1 MYKVKLEEFEGPL
14 DLLLFLIKKDEI
26 DIYDIPIAKVT
37 EQYLEY
43 LELIEL
49 LDLDIAGEFLVMAAT
64 LMHIK
69 SKMLLPPE
77 ERPPEEVE
85 EEDPRA
91 ELVRR
96 LIEYKAFKEAAGQ
109 LGSLEARQRDLF
121 HRPGDMDSMQIEC
134 NGEKFFEA
142 SLFDLISAFSTVLSN
157 VPKETFLEVI
167 KEHLTVEQK
176 IHDMLHMLVEKPSF
190 ALKSV
195 FEAAKSK
202 IEIVVIFL
210 ALLELM
216 KTHNVLAVQR
226 ELFGDI
232 EIIRNPKSI
241 EPNVSSLRA

>member
-14 DLLLFLIKKDEI
+14 DLLLFLIKKNEI
-26 DIYDIPIAKVT
+26 DIYDIPIANIT
-37 EQYLEY
+37 EQYLGY
-43 LELIEL
+43 IEL
-49 LDLDIAGEFLVMAAT
+49 MELMDLDIAGDFLVMSAT

-77 ERPPEEVE
+77 ERPSEEPE

-109 LGSLEARQRDLF
+109 LQSLESRQRDLF
-121 HRPGDMDSMQIEC
+121 HRPGDMDALQVDSA
-134 NGEKFFEA
+134 GERYFEA
-142 SLFDLISAFSTVLSN
+142 SLFDLISAFSVVLSN
-157 VPKETFLEVI
+157 IPKETFLEVI
-167 KEHLTVEQK
+167 KEHVTVEQK
-176 IHDMLHMLVEKPSF
+176 IRDILQLLSEKTSF
-190 ALKSV
+190 SVKAV
-195 FEAAKSK
+195 FEQAKSK
-202 IEIVVIFL
+202 VEIVVTFL

-216 KTHNVLAVQR
+216 KTHSILAVQK

-241 EPNVSSLRA
+241 EPVKAV

>member
-14 DLLLFLIKKDEI
+14 DLLLFLIKKNEI
-26 DIYDIPIAKVT
+26 DIYDIPIANIT
-37 EQYLEY
+37 EQYLGY
-43 LELIEL
+43 IEL
-49 LDLDIAGEFLVMAAT
+49 MELMDLDIAGDFLVMSAT

-77 ERPPEEVE
+77 ERPSEEPE

-109 LGSLEARQRDLF
+109 LQSLESRQRDLF
-121 HRPGDMDSMQIEC
+121 HRPGDMDAFQVDSA
-134 NGEKFFEA
+134 GERYFEA
-142 SLFDLISAFSTVLSN
+142 SLFDLISAFSVVLSN
-157 VPKETFLEVI
+157 IPKETFLEVI
-167 KEHLTVEQK
+167 KEHVTVEQK
-176 IHDMLHMLVEKPSF
+176 IRDILQLLSEKTSF
-190 ALKSV
+190 SVKAV
-195 FEAAKSK
+195 FEQAKSK
-202 IEIVVIFL
+202 VEIVVTFL

-216 KTHNVLAVQR
+216 KTHSILAVQK

-241 EPNVSSLRA
+241 EPVKAV

>member
-26 DIYDIPIAKVT
+26 DIYDIPIAKIT

-43 LELIEL
+43 LEFLEL

-77 ERPPEEVE
+77 ERPPEEAE

-109 LGSLEARQRDLF
+109 LQSLEARQRDLF
-121 HRPGDMDSMQIEC
+121 HRPGDMDAVQIEC
-134 NGEKFFEA
+134 GGEKFFEA
-142 SLFDLISAFSTVLSN
+142 SLFDLISAFSVVLAN

-167 KEHLTVEQK
+167 KEHVTVEQK
-176 IHDMLHMLVEKPSF
+176 IHDILHMLVEKPCF
-190 ALKSV
+190 TIKDL
-195 FEAAKSK
+195 FEKAKSK
-202 IEIVVIFL
+202 VEIVVIFL

-216 KTHNVLAVQR
+216 KTHSILAVQK
-226 ELFGDI
+226 ELFGEI
-232 EIIRNPKSI
+232 EIIRNPQSI
-241 EPNVSSLRA
+241 EPAQWKPTT

>member
-26 DIYDIPIAKVT
+26 DIYDIPIAKIT

-77 ERPPEEVE
+77 ERAPEEVE

-109 LGSLEARQRDLF
+109 LQFLEARQRDIF
-121 HRPGDMDSMQIEC
+121 HRPGDMDAVQIEC
-134 NGEKFFEA
+134 GGEKFFEA
-142 SLFDLISAFSTVLSN
+142 SLFDLISAFSVVLAN
-157 VPKETFLEVI
+157 VPKETFMEVI
-167 KEHLTVEQK
+167 KEHITVEQK
-176 IHDMLHMLVEKPSF
+176 IHDILHMLVEKPCF
-190 ALKSV
+190 TIKDL
-195 FEAAKSK
+195 FEKAISK
-202 IEIVVIFL
+202 IEIAVIFL

-216 KTHNVLAVQR
+216 KTHSILAVQK
-226 ELFGDI
+226 ELFGEI
-232 EIIRNPKSI
+232 EIIRNPKAI
-241 EPNVSSLRA
+241 EPNGNQ